1 MRKFPLLLL
10 FFVVFMFATNAIG
23 QESEIPKS
31 QYWGALPSLYSVMM
45 AESVRITKTG
55 EYYEKGVVTKTVKIV
70 TETLPPG
77 KMHAL
82 EQTREGNKT
91 VTKEAVKV
99 SNVSYCKE
107 GTKRWEISL
116 DFCLSRGMSGV
127 DSNSVMKFYKST
139 VELDGKKVTRYRFVA
154 TEPRRPT
161 TPPGFPDVFEYIT
174 WIDANGRIVRE
185 DRNNS
190 ISSNGARVYTSTEIV
205 EYNPKGVKIVA
216 PIK

>member
-1 MRKFPLLLL
+1 
-10 FFVVFMFATNAIG
+10 
-23 QESEIPKS
+23 
-31 QYWGALPSLYSVMM
+31 MM
-45 AESVRITKTG
+45 EESVKITTTG
-55 EYYEKGVVTKTVKIV
+55 EYYEKGVVTKTVKTL

-77 KMHAL
+77 KMRAL
-82 EQTREGNKT
+82 EQTRDGSKN
-91 VTKEAVKV
+91 VTKEAIKV

-107 GTKRWEISL
+107 GTKRWEITI
-116 DFCLSRGMSGV
+116 DFCLSRGASAV
-127 DSNSVMKFYKST
+127 NSNSVMKFYKST
-139 VELDGKKVTRYRFVA
+139 VDLDGKKVTRYRFVA

-190 ISSNGARVYTSTEIV
+190 ISSSGAKVYTSMEIV